1 MNISI
6 LLVYGEGGHHDQA
19 MRLMRQMQ
27 AIDPKIEF
35 IHVTDTVTMKADSIE
50 KIYTVTPIRHKNAS
64 FNPFSFAS
72 AYLKAVALTV
82 TLVHQYKPK
91 AVIGFGPGICI
102 PVFMVCKLLNVKK
115 RIFFEDWCRFTSKSL
130 SGKACSPFST
140 KFFVQNESLKELYRD
155 AEFAGRL

>member
-1 MNISI
+1 
-6 LLVYGEGGHHDQA
+6 
-19 MRLMRQMQ
+19 
-27 AIDPKIEF
+27 
-35 IHVTDTVTMKADSIE
+35 MKGDSIE
-50 KIYTVTPIRHKNAS
+50 KIYTVPPIRHKNES
-64 FNPFSFAS
+64 FNPLAFVN
-72 AYLKAVALTV
+72 AYLKAVVLTV
-82 TLVHQYKPK
+82 KLVRQHQPR

-102 PVFMVCKLLNVKK
+102 PVFMVCKVMRVKK

>member
-19 MRLMRQMQ
+19 MRLMKQMQ
-27 AIDPKIEF
+27 ALDPQLDF
-35 IHVTDTVTMKADSIE
+35 IHVTDTVTMKADSVDR
-50 KIYTVTPIRHKNAS
+50 IYTVPPIRHKNAS
-64 FNPFSFAS
+64 FNPVTFVQ

-82 TLVHQYKPK
+82 KLVRQYKPR
-91 AVIGFGPGICI
+91 AVIGLGPGICI
-102 PVFMVCKLLNVKK
+102 PVFMVCKLMNVKK

>member
-1 MNISI
+1 
-6 LLVYGEGGHHDQA
+6 
-19 MRLMRQMQ
+19 MRLMKQMQ
-27 AIDPKIEF
+27 SLDPKIDF
-35 IHVTDTVTMKADSIE
+35 IHITDTETMKAESIE
-50 KIYTVTPIRHKNAS
+50 KIYTVPPVRHKNVP
-64 FNPFSFAS
+64 FNPFTFMSS
-72 AYLKAVALTV
+72 YLKAVALTV
-82 TLVHQYKPK
+82 KLVRQYKPR

-102 PVFMVCKLLNVKK
+102 PVFMVCKVLKVKK

>member
-19 MRLMRQMQ
+19 MRLMKQMQ
-27 AIDPKIEF
+27 ALDPQLDF
-35 IHVTDTVTMKADSIE
+35 IHVTDTVTMKADSVE
-50 KIYTVTPIRHKNAS
+50 KIYTVPPIRHKNAS
-64 FNPFSFAS
+64 FNPVTFVQ

-82 TLVHQYKPK
+82 RLVRQYKPR
-91 AVIGFGPGICI
+91 AVIGLGPGICI
-102 PVFMVCKLLNVKK
+102 PVFMVCKVMNVKK

>member
-1 MNISI
+1 MDISI

-19 MRLMRQMQ
+19 MRLMKQMQ
-27 AIDPKIEF
+27 SLDPKLDF
-35 IHVTDTVTMKADSIE
+35 IHITDTETMKSELIE
-50 KIYTVTPIRHKNAS
+50 NIYTVMPIRHKNES
-64 FNPFSFAS
+64 FNPLTFLN
-72 AYLKAVALTV
+72 AYLKAVSLTIK
-82 TLVHQYKPK
+82 LVRQYKPR

-102 PVFMVCKLLNVKK
+102 PVFMVCKVLGVKK

>member
-1 MNISI
+1 MGISI

-19 MRLMRQMQ
+19 MRLMKQMQ
-27 AIDPKIEF
+27 SLDPAIEF
-35 IHVTDTVTMKADSIE
+35 IHVTDTETMKGDSIE
-50 KIYTVTPIRHKNAS
+50 KIYTVPPIRHKNES
-64 FNPFSFAS
+64 FNALAFVD
-72 AYLKAVALTV
+72 AYWKAVILTV
-82 TLVHQYKPK
+82 KLVRQYQPR

-102 PVFMVCKLLNVKK
+102 PVFMVCKAMRVKK